1 MIMPYQ
7 VQYGKNTIQF
17 SLIRKERK
25 AIKICVLPE
34 LTVEVL
40 APSKVSMDKIKEKV
54 QKKGAWILK
63 NLTYFRQFLP
73 KESPR
78 EYVGGETHRY
88 LGRQYRLKII
98 KSKEGSVKLKGGYI
112 IIKTKSKQN
121 GRVKDLLDD
130 WYLGLANR
138 KFDSITDKCCEKLR
152 KYEIEKPN
160 IRLRKLKSRWGSCSQ
175 KTNSILLNT
184 ILIKT
189 PTHCIEYVITHE
201 LCHLKYPNHDRRFY
215 NFLTL
220 VMPDWEKRK
229 ERLERSLN

>member
-112 IIKTKSKQN
+112 IIKTKSKGETQAIIIEN
-121 GRVKDLLDD
+121 KIYADDQGKQMIRYDNHGNKLDKHYLFYLILSFLLHIYGHL
-130 WYLGLANR
+130 YLFQFH
-138 KFDSITDKCCEKLR
+138 KF
-152 KYEIEKPN
+152 
-160 IRLRKLKSRWGSCSQ
+160 RL
-175 KTNSILLNT
+175 LLN
-184 ILIKT
+184 
-189 PTHCIEYVITHE
+189 
-201 LCHLKYPNHDRRFY
+201 F
-215 NFLTL
+215 
-220 VMPDWEKRK
+220 
-229 ERLERSLN
+229 